1 MLCTV
6 TLAVPL
12 VSLRST
18 QSSAPPVTVR
28 AGSYD
33 DELAQRLDGERANRS
48 ASRLQRLIE
57 SEEAQVSSTTT
68 AAPTTTTPT
77 TVKVVVK
84 AAPKPTT
91 TTTRP
96 RVTTTTAAPAPAPAP
111 SGNTQEGKA
120 SWYEEAPAGTCA
132 HRTLP
137 KGTIVTVTNVSN
149 GKRVQCRVADR
160 GPYIDGWIID
170 LSKDTFSELAPL
182 SAGVISVRIQ
192 W

>member
-1 MLCTV
+1 MLCAV

-12 VSLRST
+12 VSLRSNE
-18 QSSAPPVTVR
+18 SSAPPVTVR

-33 DELAQRLDGERANRS
+33 DELAVRLEGERATRS
-48 ASRLQRLIE
+48 ASRLERLIDA
-57 SEEAQVSSTTT
+57 EEAQVSSTTT

-77 TVKVVVK
+77 TVRAVVK

-96 RVTTTTAAPAPAPAP
+96 RVTTTTAAPAPAP

-149 GKRVQCRVADR
+149 GNRVQCRVADR

-170 LSKDTFSELAPL
+170 LSKDTFSQLAPL
-182 SAGVISVRIQ
+182 SAGVIRVRIQ

>member
-1 MLCTV
+1 VLCTV

-12 VSLRST
+12 VSLRSNE
-18 QSSAPPVTVR
+18 SSAPPVTVR

-33 DELAQRLDGERANRS
+33 DELALRLDGERGSRS
-48 ASRLQRLIE
+48 ESRLQRLIDA
-57 SEEAQVSSTTT
+57 EEAQVSSTTT
-68 AAPTTTTPT
+68 AAPTTTT

-96 RVTTTTAAPAPAPAP
+96 RVTTTTAAPAPAP

-137 KGTIVTVTNVSN
+137 KGTIVTVTNVNN
-149 GKRVQCRVADR
+149 GNRVQCRVADR
-160 GPYIDGWIID
+160 GPYVDGWIID
-170 LSKDTFSELAPL
+170 LSKDTFSQLAPL